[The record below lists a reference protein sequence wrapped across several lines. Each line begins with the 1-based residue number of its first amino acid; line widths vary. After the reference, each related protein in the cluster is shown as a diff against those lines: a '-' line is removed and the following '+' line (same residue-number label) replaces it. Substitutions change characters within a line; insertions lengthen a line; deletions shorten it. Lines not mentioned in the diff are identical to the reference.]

1 MIRSVTNLYI
11 AYAATWLIHIGYLMF
26 LGAKA
31 KKLREEARD
40 LALPQTKPGATPGQ
54 R

>member
-1 MIRSVTNLYI
+1 MIHNVTNLHI
-11 AYAATWLIHIGYLMF
+11 AYAATWVIHIGYLLF

-31 KKLREEARD
+31 KKLREEAREF
-40 LALPQTKPGATPGQ
+40 TTQ

>member
-1 MIRSVTNLYI
+1 MIHSVTNLYI
-11 AYAATWLIHIGYLMF
+11 AYAATWVIHIGYLLF
-26 LGAKA
+26 LSGKA

-40 LALPQTKPGATPGQ
+40 LQSQ

>member
-1 MIRSVTNLYI
+1 MIHSVTNLYI
-11 AYAATWLIHIGYLMF
+11 AYAATWAIHIGYLLF
-26 LGAKA
+26 LASKA

-40 LALPQTKPGATPGQ
+40 LQSH